1 MRISKRP
8 LASIVAASAL
18 VLSAL
23 TLSPQAAEALGKVKC
38 DVNNQPAVAIGNY
51 DPIVNH
57 NQPSSMHEHQFFGNI
72 AFHSLA
78 NPNTA
83 NYDDLVGKTNNCRK
97 VLGLNYS
104 ADSAG
109 YWIPTARYTAG
120 PLKGRLIESQ
130 QLTAYYR
137 PFTNTGK
144 FGVGRAFPPDTRLI
158 GTKYNWSC
166 GQFSV
171 QYKRDGAVQSIPDCT
186 GESGKPGH
194 TLTAHIDFPSCWD
207 GVLPNHRPED
217 VGNTSDNAHYAYPVR
232 GACPA
237 GFPNKMVGLRE
248 TVQFKYVGNGTDIG
262 LSSDEHAGKTD
273 GMSLHADFWNTWM
286 QPEFER
292 FVKECVSGTVPYS
305 VAKCDP

>member
-1 MRISKRP
+1 MHRP
-8 LASIVAASAL
+8 LCAALVAA
-18 VLSAL
+18 VLSVVGVM
-23 TLSPQAAEALGKVKC
+23 AAAPSSALGKVKC
-38 DVNNQPAVAIGNY
+38 DVNNQPAVSIGAY

-57 NQPSSMHEHQFFGNI
+57 NQASAAHEHQFFGNV

-83 NYDDLVGKTNNCRK
+83 NYADLVGKANNCRK
-97 VLGLNYS
+97 VLGLSYS

-109 YWIPTARYTAG
+109 YWIPTLRYTSGTKAG
-120 PLKGRLIESQ
+120 QLIPAQ
-130 QLTAYYR
+130 QFTAYYR

-144 FGVGRAFPPDTRLI
+144 FGAGQAFPADTRLI
-158 GTKYNWSC
+158 GTKYNWTC

-171 QYKRDGAVQSIPDCT
+171 QYKTQGPVQSIPDCT

-207 GVLPNHRPED
+207 GVRPNHSASD
-217 VGNTSDNAHYAYPVR
+217 VGDTRDNAHYAYPVR

-237 GFPNKMVGLRE
+237 AFPVKMVGLRE
-248 TVQFKYVGNGTDIG
+248 TVQFKYVGNGTDVE
-262 LSSDEHAGKTD
+262 LSSDHHAGTTD
-273 GMSLHADFWNTWM
+273 GRSLHGDFWNTWM

-292 FVKECVSGTVPYS
+292 YVKECVSGTVTYS
-305 VAKCDP
+305 VARCDP